1 MNQQHKAQPQFPLS
15 VERNQR
21 MVSRMFSRSGVFGSL
36 LLFLIAGCATPQEQ
50 PPTTNWPTYT
60 LRALQTTLLTPPTR
74 KSFDASGL
82 QFLPDG
88 SLITIGNTHGTT
100 PYRIDF
106 SADVRE
112 AKLVPLTNYF
122 PSNAV
127 NVVTEG
133 RSNRLDCEGLAL
145 DPQGRLYLC
154 SERERWILRS
164 DRAGHVERLPIDW
177 TPVEKY
183 FSSIESNASF
193 EGIAIGNGHL
203 YVANERSSPV
213 IIDVDLASLKVKHD
227 FVVYP
232 HKSSFLGLHYS
243 DLCWF
248 ENHLWVLCRQH
259 YVVLKVEPGSHR
271 ILAEYDYRELEQRLS
286 YRTGLPLGIM
296 EGLAVDSQYIWLVTD
311 NNGDDRKGAAGDT
324 RPTLIKCG
332 RPDLRR

>member
-1 MNQQHKAQPQFPLS
+1 MVEGMLS
-15 VERNQR
+15 RLV
-21 MVSRMFSRSGVFGSL
+21 VVAAL
-36 LLFLIAGCATPQEQ
+36 LLAFGAGCASPRN
-50 PPTTNWPTYT
+50 PPRTDWPSFT

-82 QFLPDG
+82 LFLPDG
-88 SLITIGNTHGTT
+88 TLITVGNSHGAT

-106 SADVRE
+106 GPDFRE
-112 AKLVPLTNYF
+112 AKLVPMTTYF

-133 RSNRLDCEGLAL
+133 RSSRMDCEGLAV

-164 DRAGHVERLPIDW
+164 DRSGQVERLPLDW
-177 TPVEKY
+177 KPVKNY
-183 FSSIESNASF
+183 FSTVESNASF

-213 IIDVDLASLKVKHD
+213 IIDVDLASLKVKRD

-232 HKSSFLGLHYS
+232 HKSSLLGLHYS

-259 YVVLKVEPGSHR
+259 YVVLKVEPAS
-271 ILAEYDYRELEQRLS
+271 LQVVAEYDYRELEDRLS

-296 EGLAVDSQYIWLVTD
+296 EGLAVDSEYIWLATD
-311 NNGDDRKGAAGDT
+311 NNGAERKGASGDT
-324 RPTLIKCG
+324 RPTLIKCR
-332 RPDLRR
+332 RPDLSQPRR